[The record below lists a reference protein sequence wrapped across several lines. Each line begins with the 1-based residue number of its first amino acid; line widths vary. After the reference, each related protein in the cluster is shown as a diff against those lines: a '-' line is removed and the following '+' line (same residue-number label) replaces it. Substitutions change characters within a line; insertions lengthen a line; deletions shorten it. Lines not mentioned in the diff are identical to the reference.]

1 MLPAMYPS
9 VYHPTHTSYTY
20 SCKLLTSLPHPLS
33 SISPLPLT
41 HYSQKNGS
49 NALMFASQ
57 NGHSRVVQVLIKAD
71 RSADHLNAKRQ
82 EGYTALAFAIEAD
95 KLTCEALLRAA
106 GAKKDPPKPRPSAPK
121 STP

>member
-1 MLPAMYPS
+1 
-9 VYHPTHTSYTY
+9 
-20 SCKLLTSLPHPLS
+20 
-33 SISPLPLT
+33 
-41 HYSQKNGS
+41 
-49 NALMFASQ
+49 MFASQ